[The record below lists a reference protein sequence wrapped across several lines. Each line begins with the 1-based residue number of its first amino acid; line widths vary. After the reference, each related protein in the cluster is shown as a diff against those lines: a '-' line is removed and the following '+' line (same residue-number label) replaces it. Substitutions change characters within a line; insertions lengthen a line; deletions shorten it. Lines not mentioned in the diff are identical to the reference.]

1 MNKKKSIIKNTM
13 HAHGLLLPP
22 LFSLALGVLLFG
34 LSTPALAA
42 GDITTD
48 TNNGLSEKTREV
60 IEISQAAVGRK
71 VGNFKLLGA
80 DGAEYRI
87 SDFLGKPLVINLI
100 YSSCVDSC
108 PPLVTSLGNAVD
120 ISRDGLG
127 DESFNVITVGFD
139 TTFDTPEHMAE
150 FGQDQELADDN
161 WLFVG
166 GELDQILGLSDDLGF
181 MFYPTKNGFNHLDQI
196 TVIDGK
202 GVVHTQIYGANFS
215 PTLLGEPLKAIMFG
229 TSTPYA
235 SIDDLIKR
243 VRLFCTIYD
252 PELGRYRFDYGIF
265 VHLMAGAT
273 FLLVVGTFLARQI
286 WRLVAENKA
295 AGNGAAK
302 KSDNIA

>member
-1 MNKKKSIIKNTM
+1 M
-13 HAHGLLLPP
+13 LLL
-22 LFSLALGVLLFG
+22 G
-34 LSTPALAA
+34 LPTSAFAA

-48 TNNGLSEKTREV
+48 ANNGLSEKTKQV
-60 IEISQAAVGRK
+60 IEVSQAAVGRK
-71 VGNFKLLGA
+71 VGNFKLLGSN
-80 DGAEYRI
+80 GTEYRI

-100 YSSCVDSC
+100 YSSCADSC

-120 ISRDGLG
+120 ISRDGMG
-127 DESFNVITVGFD
+127 AESFNVITVGFD
-139 TTFDTPEHMAE
+139 TTFDTPEQMAE
-150 FGQDQELADDN
+150 FGKDQELADDN

-181 MFYPTKNGFNHLDQI
+181 EFYQVEGGFNHLDQI

-235 SIDDLIKR
+235 SIDDLVKR

-265 VHLMAGAT
+265 VHLLAGAT
-273 FLLVVGTFLARQI
+273 FLLAVGTFLARQL
-286 WRLVAENKA
+286 WRFAAESKA
-295 AGNGAAK
+295 AQSKAAQNK
-302 KSDNIA
+302 DINKSDNIA

>member
-1 MNKKKSIIKNTM
+1 MNKEISIFKIIT
-13 HAHGLLLPP
+13 HARG
-22 LFSLALGVLLFG
+22 FIFMALGVLLLGVPGSANAAGNISTDGSEG
-34 LSTPALAA
+34 LSAQ
-42 GDITTD
+42 
-48 TNNGLSEKTREV
+48 TRKV
-60 IEISQAAVGRK
+60 IDISQAAVGRK
-71 VGNFKLLGA
+71 IGNYKLLG
-80 DGAEYRI
+80 GNGKQYRI
-87 SDFLGKPLVINLI
+87 SDFSGKPLVINLI

-139 TTFDTPEHMAE
+139 TTYDTPEHMSE
-150 FGQDQELADDN
+150 YGIDQELADDN

-181 MFYPTKNGFNHLDQI
+181 MFYQTENGFNHLDQI
-196 TVIDGK
+196 TVLDGK

-235 SIDDLIKR
+235 SIDDLVKR

-273 FLLVVGTFLARQI
+273 FLLLVGTFLVRQI
-286 WRLVAENKA
+286 WRFYVEGKSKNASEKP
-295 AGNGAAK
+295 GNLA
-302 KSDNIA
+302 